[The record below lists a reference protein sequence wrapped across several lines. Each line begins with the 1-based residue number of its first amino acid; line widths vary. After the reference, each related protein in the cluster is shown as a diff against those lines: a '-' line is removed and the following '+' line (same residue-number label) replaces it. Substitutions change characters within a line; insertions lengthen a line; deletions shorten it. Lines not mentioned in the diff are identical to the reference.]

1 MHLRHLWLIDFRSYR
16 SVDLEL
22 PAGVTAVLGDNG
34 RGKTNLLEAAAY
46 LASLRS
52 FRGAPGEALVAR
64 GCERAVVRGEWLV
77 DEREHL
83 VEAEVSLTGRNRV
96 MVDRQRLRRARDLV
110 EVARV
115 TVFAPD
121 DLVLVKG
128 GPAHRR
134 DLLDDAIVAAR
145 PTHDLVRSDWE
156 KALRQRNSLLR
167 QMAGRPDEAAL
178 LTLDVWDTKAAE
190 AGDRLADLRAK
201 LIERLEPLVVGAY
214 RDVAGVESQVELRYE
229 APWRSE
235 GLAAALAGA
244 RADDLRRGVTTV
256 GPHRDE
262 VGVVLDGMPAR
273 THASQGEQ
281 RSLALALRLAV
292 HRLLTEVHGAPPLLL
307 LDDVFSELDPGR
319 SAALLT
325 ALPRGQALLTSASG
339 LPPGMSVDMVVDV
352 VDGEATPR
360 P

>member
-1 MHLRHLWLIDFRSYR
+1 MHLEHLWLTDFRSYR
-16 SVDLEL
+16 SADLEL
-22 PAGVTAVLGDNG
+22 PEGVTAVLGDNG

-52 FRGAPGEALVAR
+52 FRGAPSEALVAR
-64 GCERAVVRGEWLV
+64 GAERAVVRGQWVV
-77 DEREHL
+77 DGRDHL

-96 MVDRQRLRRARDLV
+96 MVDRQRLRRVRDLV

-128 GPAHRR
+128 GPANRR
-134 DLLDDAIVAAR
+134 ELLDDAIVAAR

-167 QMAGRPDEAAL
+167 QMGGRQDEAAL
-178 LTLDVWDTKAAE
+178 VTLDVWDTKAAE
-190 AGDRLADLRAK
+190 AGDRLADLRS
-201 LIERLEPLVVGAY
+201 RLVDRLGPFVAGAY
-214 RDVAGVESQVELRYE
+214 SDVAGSDSSVELRYE
-229 APWRSE
+229 SPWRGE
-235 GLAAALAGA
+235 GLAAALAA
-244 RADDLRRGVTTV
+244 SRPDDLRRGTTLV

-262 VGVVLDGMPAR
+262 VSVVLDGMPAR

-319 SAALLT
+319 SSALLT
-325 ALPRGQALLTSASG
+325 ALPAGQALLTSASG
-339 LPPGMSVDMVVDV
+339 LPAGMAVDLVVDV
-352 VDGEATPR
+352 AGGEAVPR
-360 P
+360 R